1 MGIVIVRLFIDF
13 AANIIVWLLICCLVA
28 FVIAKIRKA
37 ESIRPYFQKAAWV
50 ALALALLATIPLVIR
65 DIEKA
70 GHWPAATARSA
81 EQQAARFQ
89 EILRGVLSDPNFVT
103 PSVHQEFRQ
112 ILQKMGVSP
121 AEIQNLREKMTGM
134 VITYQPLFWQDALFS
149 LQTGYPHK
157 SLLRDKYE
165 KSMIVKGLIS
175 TERITGNDALMDKI
189 AAREYVSRDG
199 QQVLFDE
206 EKVQD
211 ILKNIEETAR
221 RVDVL
226 FSDAVR

>member
-1 MGIVIVRLFIDF
+1 
-13 AANIIVWLLICCLVA
+13 
-28 FVIAKIRKA
+28 
-37 ESIRPYFQKAAWV
+37 
-50 ALALALLATIPLVIR
+50 
-65 DIEKA
+65 
-70 GHWPAATARSA
+70 
-81 EQQAARFQ
+81 
-89 EILRGVLSDPNFVT
+89 
-103 PSVHQEFRQ
+103 
-112 ILQKMGVSP
+112 
-121 AEIQNLREKMTGM
+121 
-134 VITYQPLFWQDALFS
+134 
-149 LQTGYPHK
+149 
-157 SLLRDKYE
+157 
-165 KSMIVKGLIS
+165 MIVKGLIS